1 MDGLQDYLKLSN
13 KRIYD
18 KIKLDTFDS
27 FYRIP
32 KVDHK
37 YVIRETPI
45 VKDDNTSEFS
55 YMTQVIKRGKS
66 MVDPRKYS
74 KVVDWSK
81 QEIGQ
86 YNIQVPR

>member
-1 MDGLQDYLKLSN
+1 MDGVQDYLKFSN

-18 KIKLDTFDS
+18 KIKLETFDS

-55 YMTQVIKRGKS
+55 YMSQVIKLGKS
-66 MVDPRKYS
+66 RVDPRKYS
-74 KVVDWSK
+74 KMVDWGK
-81 QEIGQ
+81 QTTGQ